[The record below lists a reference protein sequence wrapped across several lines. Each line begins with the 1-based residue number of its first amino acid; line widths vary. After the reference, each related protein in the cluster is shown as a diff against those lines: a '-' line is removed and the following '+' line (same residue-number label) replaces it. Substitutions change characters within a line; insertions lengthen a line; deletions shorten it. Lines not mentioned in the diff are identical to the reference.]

1 MRGPVMEIPA
11 SVSPHLRIPLF
22 WLALHNFPEWLY
34 RSLVRQVL
42 RPDGYFVTYFHPWEF
57 YDLKRHPEFK
67 MPFIIKNHSGKALE
81 QRLDRFIK
89 AMKNDGRAFVT
100 FMEFV
105 NRQKKSV

>member
-1 MRGPVMEIPA
+1 M
-11 SVSPHLRIPLF
+11 
-22 WLALHNFPEWLY
+22 
-34 RSLVRQVL
+34 L

>member
-1 MRGPVMEIPA
+1 
-11 SVSPHLRIPLF
+11 
-22 WLALHNFPEWLY
+22 
-34 RSLVRQVL
+34 
-42 RPDGYFVTYFHPWEF
+42 
-57 YDLKRHPEFK
+57 